1 MYLVGMYLVG
11 MHLMGVYLIGIHLVG
26 VDVVDMYLIGVDL
39 IGVMNAKTTMDAKA
53 VITSLQPSHHPI
65 TSPWGIR
72 RDYGGAA
79 QLHFPY

>member
-1 MYLVGMYLVG
+1 V
-11 MHLMGVYLIGIHLVG
+11 HSADISIHLVG

-53 VITSLQPSHHPI
+53 VITSLQSSHHSI